1 MAGLFPEGSAWC
13 NDEEAGNSVAGR
25 TAAKGHA
32 LEAVQQLQL
41 RAGHAVDV
49 AGGGHGRAA
58 QVARAA
64 LRGWRRPAAT
74 PCALHSSLAWG
85 SVEGR
90 VSLKERVEP

>member
-1 MAGLFPEGSAWC
+1 MIT
-13 NDEEAGNSVAGR
+13 EAGNFDSMAGR

-49 AGGGHGRAA
+49 AGGGYGRAA

-64 LRGWRRPAAT
+64 HRGRRRPAAT
-74 PCALHSSLAWG
+74 PCALHSLFA
-85 SVEGR
+85 R
-90 VSLKERVEP
+90 